1 MKKFTSIAIAFL
13 LVLSVI
19 PAMAGDQS
27 GSAQESVTT
36 PVVDQAPLAFQAL
49 STLPATERQAL
60 VPLSDKE
67 LAAIEGEG
75 VLIPCASAGI
85 GCIGNFGGLVQK
97 NIAGFPGASAQLNDG
112 GVVQYFTITVGSPV
126 PK

>member
-75 VLIPCASAGI
+75 VVIMCASSGF
-85 GCIGNFGGLVQK
+85 GCIGNFAGLVQK
-97 NIAGFPGASAQLNDG
+97 NVAFG
-112 GVVQYFTITVGSPV
+112 GYAVSQSNWGVISQSFSISIT
-126 PK
+126 K